1 VTKGRI
7 NSLQQFRRKRGQFCT
22 LDEVLEVDGLGVK
35 VLERLCDS
43 ILNQIS
49 GSEMEMSV
57 EMSQVQKC
65 IKPTKSYRNQLLT
78 PALHFNQKKV
88 RVNTVY
94 NKITLGTHHAVCIF
108 GL

>member
-1 VTKGRI
+1 M
-7 NSLQQFRRKRGQFCT
+7 
-22 LDEVLEVDGLGVK
+22 K

-65 IKPTKSYRNQLLT
+65 AKPTKSHRSQLLT

-88 RVNTVY
+88 RFNTVY
-94 NKITLGTHHAVCIF
+94 NNSYIKNPPCCVHLWIINITVLS
-108 GL
+108 L

>member
-1 VTKGRI
+1 
-7 NSLQQFRRKRGQFCT
+7 
-22 LDEVLEVDGLGVK
+22 VDGLGVK

-57 EMSQVQKC
+57 EMAKVQKWA
-65 IKPTKSYRNQLLT
+65 KPTKSHRSQFLT

-94 NKITLGTHHAVCIF
+94 NKSYIRNATCVHLWIINRTV
-108 GL
+108 LSL

>member
-1 VTKGRI
+1 
-7 NSLQQFRRKRGQFCT
+7 
-22 LDEVLEVDGLGVK
+22 VK

-57 EMSQVQKC
+57 EMSQVQKWA
-65 IKPTKSYRNQLLT
+65 KPTKSHRSQLLT
-78 PALHFNQKKV
+78 PALHFDQKKV
-88 RVNTVY
+88 RVY
-94 NKITLGTHHAVCIF
+94 NKITLGIHHVVYIF